1 MIFMPEEDNKEAKV
15 EAQPSSLSEAQA
27 EAAAAHAEYEAAKE
41 AAEQAKPDDGTL
53 RPTTISDAVAASE
66 AAAEAE
72 VAYKAAEGKL
82 KAARVASEA
91 AWKAEYES
99 AKELVVEVKT
109 GDSFSNKRKQDRI
122 FRREMGEPEFFLF
135 DKRVTMK
142 SILSSEEQEEISRII
157 KGDVS
162 LEVVSTDYEGMME
175 EGRRLRKYGDNVIV
189 KCPMTGE
196 GLKACKSLTAEGI
209 PVNIT
214 LVFSPNQAL
223 LAAKAGAKYVSP
235 FIGRLDDIGHT
246 GMDLIKEIKQIFGN
260 YDFKTEILVASIR
273 HPQHVVDAGKIGA
286 DVVTVPA
293 VVLGKMLNHTL
304 TDKGL
309 KAFLDDWEKLKS
321 ENPSVEV

>member
-1 MIFMPEEDNKEAKV
+1 MPEEDNKEAKA

-72 VAYKAAEGKL
+72 AAYKAAEQKL

-135 DKRVTMK
+135 DKRVTMR
-142 SILSSEEQEEISRII
+142 SVLSSEEQEEISRKVQIPTDQTPKYDPKHVLSPEFAGDSNYESGI
-157 KGDVS
+157 EDLLDETKQKLDRLLNDPEANPQEIELTKNSVKKLEYLLENFELGMNVFRTAKGGR
-162 LEVVSTDYEGMME
+162 ST
-175 EGRRLRKYGDNVIV
+175 LR
-189 KCPMTGE
+189 E
-196 GLKACKSLTAEGI
+196 
-209 PVNIT
+209 
-214 LVFSPNQAL
+214 
-223 LAAKAGAKYVSP
+223 
-235 FIGRLDDIGHT
+235 
-246 GMDLIKEIKQIFGN
+246 
-260 YDFKTEILVASIR
+260 
-273 HPQHVVDAGKIGA
+273 
-286 DVVTVPA
+286 
-293 VVLGKMLNHTL
+293 
-304 TDKGL
+304 
-309 KAFLDDWEKLKS
+309 
-321 ENPSVEV
+321 